1 MRGANLSIVNIVL
14 LMLLI
19 AIILNPISSKADA
32 DACNHG
38 LSCDNTTLDHDSNV
52 IVMQHLTAIW
62 CDICSSTESS
72 IEQFTEDRGRQVARI
87 SYHPDDGLDYLGNRL
102 TTYQLWHLGQNPTE
116 AEFPS
121 IWMDNDEITSGLI
134 NQNQLQ
140 KLFLK
145 SSSQRTSHST
155 LQLSV
160 SKYENRL
167 EYNVETNSHE
177 STHLYIIMTENG
189 VLIDKPES
197 YNGVKIHNNVARH
210 GVVINMSNGEIEFSE
225 PNEGWSL
232 NNWENNEIT
241 TNISITFNL
250 SENTNHELEKWGLVT
265 YLENNNREIIAAQQI
280 QPTENHDDEGNGYI
294 IILSGIV
301 LTGLILATPIL
312 NSIQQKKDLHLSN
325 DGAECEE

>member
-19 AIILNPISSKADA
+19 AIILNPISSKAEVDT
-32 DACNHG
+32 CNLG
-38 LSCDNTTLDHDSNV
+38 LSCDNTTLDYDSNV

-62 CDICSSTESS
+62 CDICSITESS
-72 IEQFTEDRGRQVARI
+72 IEQFTEDRAGQVARI
-87 SYHPDDGLDYLGNRL
+87 SYHPDDGLDHLGNRL

-121 IWMDNDEITSGLI
+121 IWMDNGEITPGLI

-160 SKYENRL
+160 SKYENKL
-167 EYNVETNSHE
+167 EYDVVTTSDE
-177 STHLYIIMTENG
+177 STNLYLIMTENG
-189 VLIDKPES
+189 VLIDNPES
-197 YNGVKIHNNVARH
+197 YNGVEIHNNVARH

-232 NNWENNEIT
+232 NNWENNEFL
-241 TNISITFNL
+241 TNITITFNL
-250 SENTNHELEKWGLVT
+250 SGNTNHELEKWGLVT
-265 YLENNNREIIAAQQI
+265 YLENTDREIIAAQQI
-280 QPTENHDDEGNGYI
+280 QPTENYDNEGNGYI
-294 IILSGIV
+294 IILGGIG
-301 LTGLILATPIL
+301 LTGLILATPIF
-312 NSIQQKKDLHLSN
+312 NSIQQKRNLHLAN
-325 DGAECEE
+325 NGAESEE